1 MVSKSTSKEL
11 HEGPPPMDESWWRA
25 LLKDEEKS
33 WSMVSNE
40 TSFEADKK
48 KDPRAAIDW
57 DHARKI
63 YTRDDL
69 VELHVTGYNRGGLLV
84 EGKDLQGFV
93 PISHLTDLPETE
105 TDEDREDQLSEYV
118 GQSIQLKVIEC
129 DPERGRVVFSQRAA
143 LTEPGSRNQLLDS
156 LYEGARVWGNI
167 TNITDFGVFVDLGGL
182 EGLVHVS
189 EISWGRVRHP
199 SDTVELGEHLEVY
212 VISVDEERSRVA
224 LSLKRLSPNPWDSAA
239 DRYHAGQ
246 ITEATITSILPFGA
260 FARLEEGLDG
270 LIHVSELGHPGVK
283 PFDILYE
290 GQRVHIRVLQIDPE
304 NQRMGLSLD
313 LEPNKS
319 EG

>member
-25 LLKDEEKS
+25 LLEDEEKS
-33 WSMVSNE
+33 WSIVSKE
-40 TSFEADKK
+40 SDYEANHKK
-48 KDPRAAIDW
+48 VHGTAIDW
-57 DHARKI
+57 DYARKI
-63 YTRDDL
+63 YARDDL

-84 EGKDLQGFV
+84 EGEDLQGFV
-93 PISHLTDLPETE
+93 PVSHLTDLPEVE
-105 TDEDREDQLSEYV
+105 TDEEREDQLCEYI

-129 DPERGRVVFSQRAA
+129 DPERERVVFSQRAG
-143 LTEPGSRNQLLDS
+143 LTEAGSRNQLLS
-156 LYEGARVWGNI
+156 NLCEGARVWGTV

-199 SDTVELGEHLEVY
+199 SDSVELGQRLQVH

-224 LSLKRLSPNPWDSAA
+224 LSLKRLGPNPWDSAA
-239 DRYHAGQ
+239 DRYHPGQ
-246 ITEATITSILPFGA
+246 ITEAVITSILPFGA

-283 PFDILYE
+283 PFDILFE
-290 GQRVHIRVLQIDPE
+290 GQRVRIRILQVDAE

-313 LEPNKS
+313 LEPDQ
-319 EG
+319 